1 MPVYEYKCEDCS
13 IQFELSSSFNDEP
26 ESDCP
31 KCKRKAHRIFSAVPI
46 IFKGSGFYITDS
58 RQSSP
63 KPEEAKEGSAS

>member
-13 IQFELSSSFNDEP
+13 IQFELRGSFNDEP

-31 KCKRKAHRIFSAVPI
+31 KCKGKARRTFSAVPI

-58 RQSSP
+58 RQSSL